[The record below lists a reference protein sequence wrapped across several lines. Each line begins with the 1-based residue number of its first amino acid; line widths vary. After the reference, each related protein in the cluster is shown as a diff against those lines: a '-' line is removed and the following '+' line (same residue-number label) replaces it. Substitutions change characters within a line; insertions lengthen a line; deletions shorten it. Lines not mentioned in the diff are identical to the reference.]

1 MSVLQPVQ
9 LMHHLL
15 AEQAAA
21 PSKSMLEYIAEG
33 REVGYLIIL
42 LSFVALGLIIA
53 QFIRLRPSRLSP
65 PESFARLDESLKHK
79 DIKGAIAH
87 CRDPGNDSFLTRVIG
102 SALIRCSKSPFGFL
116 EVKSVVEE
124 AGRQEVAKLY
134 RSTDPIGLI
143 ATVAPMLGLL
153 GTVVGMVGAFDTLSV
168 TEGVARPDALAGN
181 ISQALITT
189 VMGLIVAIP
198 CTAVFTYLR
207 NRIDAQTSVVAQ
219 QIEELVSHLEAAQ
232 GGAAPSGGQPRPVG
246 QRPVSPRQVPSA

>member
-1 MSVLQPVQ
+1 MSASQSIQLLQH
-9 LMHHLL
+9 ML
-15 AEQAAA
+15 AEQSAA
-21 PSKSMLEYIAEG
+21 PSKSLLEYIAEG

-53 QFIRLRPSRLSP
+53 QFIRLRPSRLAP
-65 PESFARLDESLKHK
+65 PESYARLDEALKNQN
-79 DIKGAIAH
+79 IKGAIAH
-87 CRDPGNDSFLTRVIG
+87 CRDEQHDSFLTRVVG

-116 EVKSVVEE
+116 ELKSVVEE

-168 TEGVARPDALAGN
+168 TDGVARPDALAGN

-219 QIEELVSHLEAAQ
+219 QIEELVSHIEAAQ
-232 GGAAPSGGQPRPVG
+232 GATPQTPGQPRPVG